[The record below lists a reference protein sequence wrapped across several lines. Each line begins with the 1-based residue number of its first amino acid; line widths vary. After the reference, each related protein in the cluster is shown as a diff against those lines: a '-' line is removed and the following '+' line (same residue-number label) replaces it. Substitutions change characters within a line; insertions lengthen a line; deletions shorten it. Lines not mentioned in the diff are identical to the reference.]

1 VERDYIP
8 FSPGDLVEILRESI
22 IFRIGDRGWIESVAW
37 ARDTHDRSRFICVV
51 QLFNKP
57 ETVRILTDDLQKIS

>member
-8 FSPGDLVEILRESI
+8 FSPGDLVEISRESI

-37 ARDTHDRSRFICVV
+37 APSGPLICVV

-57 ETVRILTDDLQKIS
+57 EKVRILTDDLRKISNT